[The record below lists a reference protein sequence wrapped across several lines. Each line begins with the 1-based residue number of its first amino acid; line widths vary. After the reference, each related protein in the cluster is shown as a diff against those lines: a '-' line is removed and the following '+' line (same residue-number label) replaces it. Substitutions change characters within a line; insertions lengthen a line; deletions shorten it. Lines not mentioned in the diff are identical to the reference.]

1 MFHPIGPK
9 IMSPLDSP
17 NRQPSPA
24 GPGNGFA
31 PQASNTQVNGQ
42 VNGNSPGSSNAAA
55 SPGNSNAQQAAP
67 AKEMVAVSS
76 GGGSGCLMCVGMK
89 NGMIPKEKLEQ
100 IKTEMFDKIM
110 AHEQAHSSAAG
121 AFGGAIHIDY
131 DSNGIAIGGHVPI
144 MIPGLSKMNPEESL
158 KAYETIYGAATAP
171 GDPSGQDMS
180 VAAQAQDLMGR
191 AKVAIDNKANMMA
204 KAGAAGSANGNS
216 ANGGG
221 GNDANSNGNAPG
233 FNTVS
238 AANNSNGAS
247 GNNNNG
253 QSQNGQQAQG
263 PQVQG
268 LQSQGPQ
275 AQAPQVQ
282 ASIQPPSP
290 LQQNPWQLPTN
301 DPRRP
306 QFQLAV

>member
-9 IMSPLDSP
+9 IMSPLDAP

-24 GPGNGFA
+24 GASNSFA
-31 PQASNTQVNGQ
+31 PQASNNQ
-42 VNGNSPGSSNAAA
+42 VNGNSPGSSNAAP
-55 SPGNSNAQQAAP
+55 SPGNSNTQQAAP

-131 DSNGIAIGGHVPI
+131 DSNGIAVGGHVPI

-191 AKVAIDNKANMMA
+191 AKVAIDKKATMMA
-204 KAGAAGSANGNS
+204 KAGAAGTTNGDS

-221 GNDANSNGNAPG
+221 GTDANSNGNGSGPG
-233 FNTVS
+233 VNRVS
-238 AANNSNGAS
+238 DVNNSNGAS
-247 GNNNNG
+247 GNDNNG

-263 PQVQG
+263 PQ
-268 LQSQGPQ
+268 
-275 AQAPQVQ
+275 AQTSQVQ
-282 ASIQPPSP
+282 ASIQPQTL

-306 QFQLAV
+306 KFQLAV